1 MESVWPEGADAKT
14 ETSRSTTPVR
24 QEARKKKKE
33 EDKDTEEKKSKKI
46 KLSSEGWSQESDLEE
61 DDKRYREVNINYYNF
76 FYNNLLL

>member
-1 MESVWPEGADAKT
+1 MESVWPEGTDGKT

-33 EDKDTEEKKSKKI
+33 DDKDEEKKSKKI

-61 DDKRYREVNINYYNF
+61 DDDKRY
-76 FYNNLLL
+76 